1 VGVNK
6 IKFTVYAGL
15 MIALAAAIGLAALQ
29 LGVQWAAARFKLG
42 RVLEYS
48 PYVFAAL
55 MLCIALVHA
64 AGPTP
69 YAKLFL
75 IKSFEPRYQDDP
87 LAMAPKAAK
96 LCEELRA
103 KGVPAEQIQ
112 MICAAGSDPQ
122 FASTIGSQFNGD
134 VCWLSQMKIDELF
147 PTEANQKNAAEAAAS
162 ARFRCNRLG
171 TYWVDSMDWISKNL
185 GPGDRVTSWWDYG
198 HWINYFGDRKTVLR
212 NEHASRGMIGEIAYS
227 YIVGTPQD
235 LAKAMNYFDS
245 RYALF
250 DMELI
255 TSGSSFGGKYGALNY
270 LGCVHAGKTALLQQP
285 GTSDCEFEHSPERIL
300 ISKVQ
305 LPQTICTISESQK
318 RNGLLAYAVGKSGP
332 VQANIL
338 RRRGH
343 ASGRPLN
350 IRDLLP

>member
-1 VGVNK
+1 
-6 IKFTVYAGL
+6 
-15 MIALAAAIGLAALQ
+15 
-29 LGVQWAAARFKLG
+29 
-42 RVLEYS
+42 
-48 PYVFAAL
+48 
-55 MLCIALVHA
+55 
-64 AGPTP
+64 
-69 YAKLFL
+69 
-75 IKSFEPRYQDDP
+75 
-87 LAMAPKAAK
+87 
-96 LCEELRA
+96 
-103 KGVPAEQIQ
+103 
-112 MICAAGSDPQ
+112 
-122 FASTIGSQFNGD
+122 
-134 VCWLSQMKIDELF
+134 MKIDELF

-305 LPQTICTISESQK
+305 LPQTVCTISESQN
-318 RNGLLAYAVGKSGP
+318 RNGLLAYQVGKNGPDLSKPIYCVGEATLRDGRSISGTYYLDRKDENGDLVLSKGFINLLDDQQDAAFAEMVYNLDP
-332 VQANIL
+332 VWPGANGTWVAGIDDAKTAFYSSNL
-338 RRRGH
+338 YRGYFLGTIPGFELVYKS
-343 ASGRPLN
+343 ANSEVKIYRMVDFAGNKEGRVDPESISRTN
-350 IRDLLP
+350 